1 MCLLSGGTT
10 LHIFGR
16 TVERLEAVICENV
29 GFLRSDTNRF
39 AWFVGC
45 GSLSVRDVCF
55 SLSRV
60 GALAWVAVGFAQGFN
75 PECLPAALACGCPA
89 DGGFRLAFRAV
100 VTHLAVDAA
109 HCFAGEFERIACGSR
124 GVKTLAFSPSVF
136 PLAVPCAFPLRLSA
150 GFAQYLTRV
159 AFWLILPVVICLSQR
174 LSHACLSSHPCTV
187 KPRMA
192 H

>member
-60 GALAWVAVGFAQGFN
+60 GALAWVAVGFAKGLIQSAFRRHWHAGVRRM
-75 PECLPAALACGCPA
+75 
-89 DGGFRLAFRAV
+89 GGFGWR
-100 VTHLAVDAA
+100 
-109 HCFAGEFERIACGSR
+109 
-124 GVKTLAFSPSVF
+124 SV
-136 PLAVPCAFPLRLSA
+136 
-150 GFAQYLTRV
+150 
-159 AFWLILPVVICLSQR
+159 R
-174 LSHACLSSHPCTV
+174 LSHTLLLTLLIASPGSLSG
-187 KPRMA
+187 
-192 H
+192 

>member
-60 GALAWVAVGFAQGFN
+60 GALAWVAVGFAQSGN
-75 PECLPAALACGCPA
+75 WHSGGIGMRVSGGWGVSVGVPCGCH
-89 DGGFRLAFRAV
+89 
-100 VTHLAVDAA
+100 T
-109 HCFAGEFERIACGSR
+109 
-124 GVKTLAFSPSVF
+124 
-136 PLAVPCAFPLRLSA
+136 PC
-150 GFAQYLTRV
+150 
-159 AFWLILPVVICLSQR
+159 C
-174 LSHACLSSHPCTV
+174 
-187 KPRMA
+187 
-192 H
+192 

>member
-1 MCLLSGGTT
+1 MCGVRVFRPSASECETLDWSRNEGSRAVSGALQHVETSGARGRCGVVCLLSGGTT

-60 GALAWVAVGFAQGFN
+60 GALAWVAVGFAQSGN
-75 PECLPAALACGCPA
+75 WHSGGIGMRVSGGWGVSVGVPCGCH
-89 DGGFRLAFRAV
+89 
-100 VTHLAVDAA
+100 T
-109 HCFAGEFERIACGSR
+109 
-124 GVKTLAFSPSVF
+124 
-136 PLAVPCAFPLRLSA
+136 PC
-150 GFAQYLTRV
+150 
-159 AFWLILPVVICLSQR
+159 C
-174 LSHACLSSHPCTV
+174 
-187 KPRMA
+187 
-192 H
+192 